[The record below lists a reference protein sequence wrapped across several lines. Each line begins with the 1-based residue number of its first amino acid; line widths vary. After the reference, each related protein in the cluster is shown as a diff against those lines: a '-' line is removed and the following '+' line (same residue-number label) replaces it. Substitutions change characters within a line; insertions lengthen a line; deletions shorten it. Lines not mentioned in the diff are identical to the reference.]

1 MCIWRFRIRDVL
13 KNIKKRKMKFFANL
27 LKTINPLIQKAKQML
42 NKVMKS
48 FSENMTM

>member
-1 MCIWRFRIRDVL
+1 
-13 KNIKKRKMKFFANL
+13 MKFFANL
-27 LKTINPLIQKAKQML
+27 LKTINPPIQKGKQTL

>member
-1 MCIWRFRIRDVL
+1 
-13 KNIKKRKMKFFANL
+13 MKFFPNL
-27 LKTINPLIQKAKQML
+27 LKTINPLIQKAKQTP